1 MKKAVLT
8 WLLAAC
14 VLMMTCALSEGLE
27 PAEPIKGSESAGA
40 PQAPFLVAYEYP
52 QFKAQYPAD
61 ENVNAYYRKLADG
74 VDAALY
80 EADASISC
88 EVTHNSDRYLSVLET
103 TTLLGG
109 NGETQRLRAD
119 TFARDGM
126 YAGQKIGLSQLLG
139 LEEQADVAARLA
151 CELVWQMV
159 ERDAQNPDAGYLDGV
174 TREQVEAAFVP
185 EWDYYVD
192 GDGNVVFFIQAGEIA
207 SEMAGCL
214 AFPFSV
220 AEMMSAM

>member
-40 PQAPFLVAYEYP
+40 PQASFLVEYAYP

-61 ENVNAYYRKLADG
+61 EKVNAYYQKLADEL
-74 VDAALY
+74 DLAAY
-80 EADASISC
+80 EADASIAC

-103 TTLLGG
+103 TTLMGG
-109 NGETQRLRAD
+109 NGEVQLLRAD

-139 LEEQADVAARLA
+139 LEEQADVAASLA
-151 CELVWQMV
+151 CDLVWQMV
-159 ERDAQNPDAGYLDGV
+159 ERHAQNPDAGYLDGV
-174 TREQVEAAFVP
+174 TRQQVEGAFVP

-192 GDGNVVFFIQAGEIA
+192 WDGNVVFFIQAGEIA
-207 SEMAGCL
+207 SEMAGVL
-214 AFPFSV
+214 RYPFGV
-220 AEMMSAM
+220 AELMSAM